1 MTEVSSE
8 QGMTLLELLLVLTIV
23 GVLTIIVLPVS
34 SGWTAVQSEQD
45 ALQAF
50 QATVQQMQSYAI
62 AHKASTNLSF
72 SENGTVYTVT
82 YLDSGKKKT
91 TSFPP
96 NFIFDSSSTLNKVDF
111 QDNGDMFKTGSM
123 IFQTSN
129 GKKIIRF
136 QFQKGR
142 MLLYE

>member
-1 MTEVSSE
+1 MIDNSSE

-34 SGWTAVQSEQD
+34 NGWTAVQSEQD

-50 QATVQQMQSYAI
+50 EATVQHMQSYSI
-62 AHKASTNLSF
+62 AHKASTNLGF
-72 SENGTVYTVT
+72 SENGSVYTVT
-82 YLDSGKKKT
+82 YLDTGKRKT
-91 TSFPP
+91 TGFPLG
-96 NFIFDSSSTLNKVDF
+96 FVFDSSSTLNKVDF

-123 IFQTSN
+123 VFQTSS
-129 GKKIIRF
+129 GKKTIRF